1 MPEVPL
7 REIETLEDVERRLG
21 AMWSEIAAD
30 GKAVLR
36 ACKMNLLVVPAEGE
50 DLAKLLEDLG
60 SVTDMEPGRVIVAAA
75 ADRHGEPSLKPS
87 IAAHCHLGPG
97 GHPVCSEQVLLEV
110 QGPAEALVP
119 EAVLHLLVGDVPV
132 FVWWRAP
139 LVGQPLLQPVLEMA
153 DRFIVN
159 SAAAAGPASGPL
171 GILAWMTDHRGW
183 RGNVGDLAWVRTDPW
198 REIVASMFDGPEARA
213 ELPRLARLRVAC
225 RGAGESCGSTGF
237 YLAGWLASRL
247 GWTIEGPARAR
258 RPDGRPVEIVLE
270 SSEASIPGRI
280 TSVRLETD
288 GGAAFAATRT
298 RVDGPGVSVVALA
311 RQPRLRRVQALDDL
325 ALLHGELQ
333 RDARDPIFESA
344 LRAAAALSGAP
355 ASP

>member
-7 REIETLEDVERRLG
+7 REIEGLEEVERRIG
-21 AMWSEIAAD
+21 ALWSELASG

-36 ACKMNLLVVPAEGE
+36 ACKMNLVVVTDPGE
-50 DLAKLLEDLG
+50 DLDRLLEELG
-60 SVTDMEPGRVIVAAA
+60 SVTDGQPGRVIVVAAT
-75 ADRHGEPSLKPS
+75 DRHGTPDLRPS

-97 GHPVCSEQVLLEV
+97 GHPVCSEQVLLRV

-119 EAVLHLLVGDVPV
+119 EAVLHLLVSDMPV
-132 FVWWRAP
+132 FLWWRTS

-159 SAAAAGPASGPL
+159 SSGTGPPAGAL
-171 GILAWMTDHRGW
+171 GILAWMTEHRGW

-198 REIVASMFDGPEARA
+198 REIVASMFDGAEASA
-213 ELPRLARLRVAC
+213 QLAHLTRVRIAC
-225 RGAGESCGSTGF
+225 RGAGDACGSTGL

-247 GWTIEGPARAR
+247 GWTVEGAARAR
-258 RPDGRPVEIVLE
+258 RPDGTPVEIVLQ
-270 SSEASIPGRI
+270 SSEAEIPGRI

-288 GGAAFAATRT
+288 DGSVFSAART
-298 RVDGPGVSVVALA
+298 RADGPGVRVVART
-311 RQPRLRRVQALDDL
+311 RQPRLRRIQALDDL
-325 ALLHGELQ
+325 ALMHGELQ
-333 RDARDPIFESA
+333 RDGRDPVFESA

-355 ASP
+355 ASR